1 MKRLIKGIISAVLA
15 VSILVGTAFAQT
27 SSDSSPA
34 TEENK
39 VIPTPQRAES
49 MIHLQNGMR
58 AVFVTPETDFP
69 IEGADFGELYNTVR
83 GFGMNAVILNS
94 VNGGKIYYD
103 IEQSGEDTLEK
114 AIEAA
119 HNAGLSAYI
128 TLDANLLLKSVSEQ
142 GGGLKEGFSAAAHKF
157 VMKYACEGILLTDYY
172 TADTPE
178 MHAEYLRSGSGIG
191 YENWLYETNR
201 YIIRTLCEV
210 VHKTN
215 NTTAVGILVE
225 NAWANSDSNE
235 AGSETSDSVQ
245 ALYDGYCDTK
255 KYIEDKLADFVM
267 VKAYGSTESS
277 ELNFDKVV
285 SWWYNLAQKSGIKAY
300 VCHLNERIGEY
311 SGWNEDQLLQQLII
325 MENMKNLGGSAFNSL
340 SSLKANP
347 LNSTETLKQY
357 FDDLINK
364 QSVFEGLEMIT
375 PTSQNFST
383 YDSTV
388 KFMGTFDENFD
399 VLFDGEKIELN
410 EKGNFFI
417 QKDLNVG
424 YNSFTIEH
432 KGKKYE
438 YSIERNIKV
447 LKSIE
452 QISDITVEGGTRISL
467 EAIAYSGSAVSA
479 TIGGVTV
486 QLNERGSSDK
496 IDANSSYSEFVGYYT
511 VPQGIVGEEQY
522 LGNISYYAYYQGYD
536 GYASTGSVTIAAKPE
551 PVKPDIGVNI
561 KDQSS
566 AGTGEVV
573 GTIDPI
579 RTEDEWVTYVRV
591 TNNFTDVLDPKTTGD
606 VPSPDFSQ
614 LPAGTLDYYKSSFS
628 TEDYNYI
635 ITASGKR
642 IRASYVTTFEDTGLG
657 YNALEVKSIGNSGGK
672 SYIRFGLDY
681 RISFN
686 VTTSVNFVQG
696 FEGPYGVNRFDAKYV
711 YITFDNVTSVTKLP
725 DFSSCSLFSAGEWET
740 VTEDGIP
747 KFRLKLTLEDA
758 GIYSGVSAYYDD
770 NRDLTLTF
778 NIPTNGIAGKTIVI
792 DPGHGYDEYGTFD
805 VGAVG
810 EVTEQSITIE
820 VAKKLEQQLSAM
832 GANVIR
838 LPTEQYGSNLHDRD
852 RPREANKYNADM
864 FLSLHC
870 NSVENPSPHGCEVYY
885 FTPWSKTLAKN
896 INDNLAA
903 YYDGIYADG
912 TNSSRGDKYSYYW
925 YTLEQSFPSVLVE
938 MGFVSNQRECL
949 LMADSDRQ
957 DGMARAIAQGIVEY
971 FERA

>member
-1 MKRLIKGIISAVLA
+1 MKRLIKGIMSAALA
-15 VSILVGTAFAQT
+15 VSIIAGTAFAQP
-27 SSDSSPA
+27 SEGDSASQQ
-34 TEENK
+34 ENN

-58 AVFVTPETDFP
+58 AVFITPEADFSLD
-69 IEGADFGELYNTVR
+69 GTDFGELYNTVR

-94 VNGGKIYYD
+94 VNAEKTYYNV
-103 IEQSGEDTLEK
+103 EQNSEDVLEK

-119 HNAGLSAYI
+119 HSAGLSAYV
-128 TLDANLLLKSVSEQ
+128 TLDANDLLKSVSEQ
-142 GGGLKEGFSAAAHKF
+142 GGGMKEGFSAAAHKF
-157 VMKYACEGILLTDYY
+157 AIKYACEGILLTDYY
-172 TADTPE
+172 TDDTPE

-191 YENWLYETNR
+191 YSNWLYETNR

-215 NTTAVGILVE
+215 NTTAVGILAEDV
-225 NAWANSDSNE
+225 WANSDSNA

-245 ALYDGYCDTK
+245 ALYDGHCDTK

-277 ELNFDKVV
+277 DLNFENVV
-285 SWWYNLAQKSGIKAY
+285 SWWYDLAQKSGVKTYI
-300 VCHLNERIGEY
+300 CHLNERIGEY
-311 SGWNEDQLLQQLII
+311 SGWNEDQILQQLII
-325 MENMKNLGGSAFNSL
+325 MEDMKNLGGSAFNSL

-347 LNSTETLKQY
+347 LNSTETLKKYFNDQINKQTV
-357 FDDLINK
+357 FDDL
-364 QSVFEGLEMIT
+364 VMTT
-375 PTSQNFST
+375 PTELNFST

-399 VLFDGEKIELN
+399 VFFDDEKIELN

-432 KGKKYE
+432 KGTKYE

-447 LKSIE
+447 LKSVE
-452 QISDITVEGGTRISL
+452 QISDITVEGGTRIAL

-486 QLNERGSSDK
+486 QLNEKGTSNNVDV
-496 IDANSSYSEFVGYYT
+496 NSSYSEFVGYYT
-511 VPQGIVGEEQY
+511 VPQGIIGEEQY
-522 LGNISYYAYYQGYD
+522 LGSISYYAYYQGYE
-536 GYASTGSVTIAAKPE
+536 GYDTTGSVTIAANPE
-551 PVKPDIGVNI
+551 PVKPDISVNI
-561 KDQSS
+561 KPNQSTV
-566 AGTGEVV
+566 GTGEVV

-579 RTEDEWVTYVRV
+579 RTEAEWVKYVRV
-591 TNNFTDVLDPKTTGD
+591 TTNYTEVRDPMTTGA
-606 VPSPDFSQ
+606 VPSPEFSQ
-614 LPAGTLDYYKSSFS
+614 MPAGTLDYFKSSS
-628 TEDYNYI
+628 DDYVT
-635 ITASGKR
+635 TASGKR
-642 IRASYVTTFEDTGLG
+642 YKSKYVTTFEDTGLG
-657 YNALEVKSIGNSGGK
+657 YNALEVKSIGDSGGR
-672 SYIRFGLDY
+672 SFICLGLDY
-681 RISFN
+681 KIGFN

-696 FEGPYGVNRFDAKYV
+696 FEGPYGVNKFDAKYV
-711 YITFDNVTSVTKLP
+711 YITFDNVTSVTALP
-725 DFSSCSLFSAGEWET
+725 SFSSCSLFSSGEWDIIE
-740 VTEDGIP
+740 ENGIP
-747 KFRLKLTLEDA
+747 KFRLTLTLRNA
-758 GIYSGVSAYYDD
+758 GIYSGVSALYDSD
-770 NRDLTLTF
+770 GDLMLTF
-778 NIPTNGIAGKTIVI
+778 SVPTGGIAGKTIVI
-792 DPGHGYDEYGTFD
+792 DPGHGYEVDGTFD

-838 LPTEQYGSNLHDRD
+838 LHTEEYGSNLHDRD

-864 FLSLHC
+864 FLSIHC
-870 NSVENPSPHGCEVYY
+870 NSIENNESAHGCEVYY

-896 INDNLAA
+896 INDNLASF
-903 YYDGIYADG
+903 YDGIYADG

-925 YTLEQSFPSVLVE
+925 YTLEQGFPSVLVE
-938 MGFVSNQRECL
+938 MGFVSNRRECL
-949 LMADSDRQ
+949 LMADSENQ
-957 DGMARAIAQGIVEY
+957 DGMARAIARGIAEY